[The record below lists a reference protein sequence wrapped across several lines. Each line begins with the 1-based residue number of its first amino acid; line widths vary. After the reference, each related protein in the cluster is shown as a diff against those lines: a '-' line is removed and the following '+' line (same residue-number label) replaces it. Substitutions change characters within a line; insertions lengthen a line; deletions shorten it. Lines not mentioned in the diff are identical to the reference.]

1 MKLKVFVAT
10 YRPLLKLPQQCLRLH
25 GDFAKMRDGGSS
37 VSTFVFFASLYFGL
51 GGTEFCAFSLGII
64 IVE

>member
-25 GDFAKMRDGGSS
+25 GDFAKAWQAEDQSTENRYCTASGLDGI
-37 VSTFVFFASLYFGL
+37 L
-51 GGTEFCAFSLGII
+51 LGI
-64 IVE
+64 